1 LIIKKENDKMSFTV
15 KTEISNQRIQDLLCC
30 ALEGGSNYWCRQHSF
45 RYPEGKGKDDYTY
58 RHLEVALDG
67 GIQLLVEDCDVFGE
81 VAITHELTR
90 EVIQAGLE
98 LFSKF
103 EPKSHFDNF
112 INENEDAETGDVFLQ
127 LCLFNEIRYG

>member
-1 LIIKKENDKMSFTV
+1 MSFTV
-15 KTEISNQRIQDLLCC
+15 KTEISNQRIQNLLCC

-67 GIQLLVEDCDVFGE
+67 GIQVLAEDCGDGQVS
-81 VAITHELTR
+81 ITHELTR

-98 LFSKF
+98 LFSEF
-103 EPKSHFDNF
+103 EPKYHFVNF

-127 LCLFNEIRYG
+127 LCLLDEVKYG